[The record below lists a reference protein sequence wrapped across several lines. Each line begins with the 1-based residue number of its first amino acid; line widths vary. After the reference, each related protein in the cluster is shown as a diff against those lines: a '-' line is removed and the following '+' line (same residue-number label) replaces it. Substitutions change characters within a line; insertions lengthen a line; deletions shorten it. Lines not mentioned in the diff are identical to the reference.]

1 MPNQPFRKITSNPRH
16 SRRTVIVLAALALY
30 ASGIHAAE
38 PDAPMFSFSGFG
50 TLGLVHSSEDQADFT
65 SSVFKPNG
73 AGYTHDWSPDVD
85 SRLAAQVT
93 GNFTPKLSAILQV
106 ISEQN
111 YDNKYTP
118 AVEWANIRYAFTPD
132 FSVRAGR
139 IVLPT
144 FLVSDFR
151 KVGYANP
158 WVRPSVEVYGLVPIT
173 NNDGVD
179 ASYRLRLGEITNTVQ
194 VSYGSTEAKIVD
206 GSEIE
211 GQDQWGIFNTAE
223 YGPLTIHLTYYQSN
237 FSIESLGPLFD
248 GFRQFGAEGIAI
260 ADKYECNG
268 KRVRLAGL
276 GGSYDPGNW
285 FLMGEWARRE
295 GDCFIGGNTAWYVSG
310 GFRFGKFTPY
320 LTYAQTKADTNTS
333 DPGLT
338 VSALP
343 PFLAGAATALNA
355 GLNAALATSPVQ
367 KTISIGG
374 RWDFRK
380 NADLKLQYDHT
391 RLGEGS
397 AGVLINLQPGFQT
410 GGEFGVFSAVVD
422 FVF

>member
-1 MPNQPFRKITSNPRH
+1 MPNQPLREATLIPYRSY
-16 SRRTVIVLAALALY
+16 RTVFVLAALALY

-50 TLGLVHSSEDQADFT
+50 TVGLTYSSEDQADFT
-65 SSVFKPNG
+65 SSIFKPNG
-73 AGYTHDWSPDVD
+73 AGYTHEWSADVD

-111 YDNKYTP
+111 SENKYTP

-132 FSVRAGR
+132 FSIRAGR

-144 FLVSDFR
+144 FMVSDFR

-158 WVRPSVEVYGLVPIT
+158 WVRPSVEVYNLMPIT

-194 VSYGSTEAKIVD
+194 VSYGNTKAEILDLETEA
-206 GSEIE
+206 
-211 GQDQWGIFNTAE
+211 QDQWGIFNTAE
-223 YGPLTIHLTYYQSN
+223 YGPLTIHLAYYQSS
-237 FSIESLGPLFD
+237 FSIESLRPFFD
-248 GFRQFGAEGIAI
+248 AYRQFGAEGMAI

-268 KRVRLAGL
+268 KRARLTGL

-285 FLMGEWARRE
+285 FLMGEWAKRE
-295 GDCFIGGNTAWYVSG
+295 SNCFVGGNTAWYISSG
-310 GFRFGKFTPY
+310 YRFGKFTPY
-320 LTYAQTKADTNTS
+320 VTYAQTKADTNTS

-343 PFLAGAATALNA
+343 PFLAGAATALNS

-367 KTISIGG
+367 KTISVGG
-374 RWDFRK
+374 RWDFRT

-397 AGVLINLQPGFQT
+397 AGTLINLQPGFQT
-410 GGEFGVFSAVVD
+410 GGEFGVFSAVID